1 MYQPLI
7 VNIFMGEIIVSILLL
22 IIIVLWLIYKPK
34 NVQSGSEFEIPIC
47 RNPICEE
54 LEPLMKNLIVK
65 RLDFNDD
72 TNEVVSIKEHLE
84 KMKNEVH
91 KIDLGF

>member
-91 KIDLGF
+91 KTDLGF